1 MFNSD
6 NSEWK
11 DIKDGIRRIKNVCEK
26 ITPLKKGVQCMSK
39 VNEFEVEMLKLM
51 KEEREYV

>member
-39 VNEFEVEMLKLM
+39 VNELEVEMLKMM